1 MAKRMANWTREKRA
15 SWARQ
20 GIAEALA
27 MSRDTLKTH
36 LKHIFDKLQVKNRT
50 QCAVK
55 ALENGN
61 LPSKKN

>member
-20 GIAEALA
+20 GMAEALA

-36 LKHIFDKLQVKNRT
+36 LKHIFDKLQVSNRT

-55 ALENGN
+55 ALEKGI
-61 LPSKKN
+61 LPAEKG